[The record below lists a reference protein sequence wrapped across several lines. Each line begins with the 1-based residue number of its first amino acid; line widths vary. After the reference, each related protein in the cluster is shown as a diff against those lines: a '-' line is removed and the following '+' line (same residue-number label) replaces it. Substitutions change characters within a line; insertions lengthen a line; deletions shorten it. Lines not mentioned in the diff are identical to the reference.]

1 MLQGQ
6 EFMIMAYQN
15 ILFSEV
21 LNEVNDKTL
30 EYMLGKLEETV
41 RDKYYEILNPD
52 LTKNLVDS
60 LKEGHPALI
69 EGVVPE
75 KIPYSLLTEVMKKAL
90 MKGTRANYLPK
101 IIEVMDVALYY
112 HPGLGINELVEK
124 VVQETVREDNF
135 WVRLRNR

>member
-1 MLQGQ
+1 M
-6 EFMIMAYQN
+6 
-15 ILFSEV
+15 
-21 LNEVNDKTL
+21 
-30 EYMLGKLEETV
+30 
-41 RDKYYEILNPD
+41 
-52 LTKNLVDS
+52 
-60 LKEGHPALI
+60 I

>member
-1 MLQGQ
+1 
-6 EFMIMAYQN
+6 
-15 ILFSEV
+15 
-21 LNEVNDKTL
+21 
-30 EYMLGKLEETV
+30 
-41 RDKYYEILNPD
+41 
-52 LTKNLVDS
+52 
-60 LKEGHPALI
+60 
-69 EGVVPE
+69 
-75 KIPYSLLTEVMKKAL
+75 